1 MSASMIASNLRG
13 ASNEKLEPPLPQR
26 PATRAVLSRA
36 ELIERVWE
44 QQVSGS
50 NVVDAVIKSLRKKL
64 GRDSACLETVIGHG
78 YRFVG
83 FRTS

>member
-1 MSASMIASNLRG
+1 
-13 ASNEKLEPPLPQR
+13 
-26 PATRAVLSRA
+26 VLSRA

-44 QQVSGS
+44 QQVSGR
-50 NVVDAVIKSLRKKL
+50 NVVDAAIKSLRKKL